1 MYRTECYCAK
11 LKRGAA
17 AVSKYYDRQ
26 MADSG
31 ITISQ
36 YGILRNV
43 SRAKEGT
50 IQELADLSKQD
61 KSTMARMVKPLMARG
76 LIYDAKPAGARNSRI
91 LLTPQGKQTLARAT
105 ACWQRAQQQ
114 VEVALGKERIVQ
126 MEAVLK
132 ALEAL

>member
-1 MYRTECYCAK
+1 MPDRSYCAK

-36 YGILRNV
+36 YGDLRNV
-43 SRAKEGT
+43 SRGPKRAPSR
-50 IQELADLSKQD
+50 ELADLSEQD
-61 KSTMARMVKPLMARG
+61 KSTMARMVKPLMARADPRKN
-76 LIYDAKPAGARNSRI
+76 LQKHRNKPHPLDARRESGA
-91 LLTPQGKQTLARAT
+91 ARAT
-105 ACWQRAQQQ
+105 ACWQRSAAAGGGGAG
-114 VEVALGKERIVQ
+114 EKERIVQ
-126 MEAVLK
+126 MEAMLK